1 MSGGP
6 APAPAR
12 VAHLCRHP
20 IKAIGH
26 EELGRAWLEAGK
38 AFPHD
43 RRWGVLHAAARPD
56 GEPGGWLPKSNFL
69 RGVAGPELMAVGAEL
84 EEAAGLV
91 TLRHPRAE
99 PITVAPDSEAGA
111 AALLAW
117 LRPLWPETRPEP
129 ARVVAAGLAAFTD
142 MPESYVAV
150 LNLSSNRALS
160 ERLGQPLSIH
170 RWRGNIWLD
179 GLAPWEE
186 FDLPGREITVGGARL
201 KVEERI
207 TRCKAT
213 TANPET
219 GRADADTLGA
229 LQQAYGHQD
238 FGVYARVLR
247 GGAVR
252 CGDRVE
258 LS

>member
-1 MSGGP
+1 MSG
-6 APAPAR
+6 AAASAR

-26 EELGRAWLEAGK
+26 EELDATRLEAGK
-38 AFPHD
+38 GFAHD
-43 RRWGVLHAAARPD
+43 RRWAVLHAAGRSP
-56 GEPGGWLPKSNFL
+56 GPQGGWMPKSNFL
-69 RGVAGPELMAVGAEL
+69 RGVAWPELMAVRAEL
-84 EEAAGLV
+84 DEAAGQV

-129 ARVVAAGLAAFTD
+129 ARIIAAGEGAFTD
-142 MPESYVAV
+142 VPEPFVAV
-150 LNLSSNRALS
+150 LNLSSNRVLS

-186 FDLPGREITVGGARL
+186 FDLPGREIAIGSARL

-219 GRADADTLGA
+219 GRVDADTLGA

-238 FGVYARVLR
+238 FGVYARVIA
-247 GGAVR
+247 GGDVQ
-252 CGDRVE
+252 CGDRME